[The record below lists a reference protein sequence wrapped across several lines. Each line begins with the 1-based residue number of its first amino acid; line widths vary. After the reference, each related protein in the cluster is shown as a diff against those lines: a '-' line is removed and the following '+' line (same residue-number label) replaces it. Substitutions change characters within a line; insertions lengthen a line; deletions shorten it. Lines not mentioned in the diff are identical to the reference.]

1 MTTRKMAPG
10 NTPPPP
16 QANEPFLHLDPS
28 KVADMQRLIDSGLI
42 WSPVIAREFK
52 QWAATGLADGTYE
65 ATPTALLHIAKQPGL
80 LAHIN
85 DLRNPPITPEP
96 VTPEPKPGSTDG
108 TA

>member
-1 MTTRKMAPG
+1 
-10 NTPPPP
+10 
-16 QANEPFLHLDPS
+16 
-28 KVADMQRLIDSGLI
+28 MQRLIDSGLI

-96 VTPEPKPGSTDG
+96 VTPEPVTPEPVTPEPVTPEPVTPEPKPGSTDG